1 MVETYLN
8 YIGGEWMECQGRK
21 TFESY
26 SPSSGELVARA
37 QDSGEPDV
45 QRAIESARKAF
56 DDGPWRSTSGK
67 ERAAVLYKFADLIEK
82 NEAMLGTLIGREMGK
97 PIRTTMERE
106 VRAAVDRVR
115 FYAGAARMI
124 RGEVT
129 EAAPQHLLNIIRKE
143 PVGVCALILPWNDPV
158 ELPIRK
164 LGAAL
169 AAGCTVAFKAASDC
183 AASTM
188 ELFKLIDQISE
199 LPKGVVN
206 SITGK
211 GAVVGEYLAK
221 SPLIDKV
228 SFTGSTETGRRIM
241 RLASG
246 NMKKISL
253 ECGGKAPFVLFEDAN
268 LEKALDAV
276 KYAAFAYAGQS
287 CSAITRLIIQRGIHK
302 KFLETL
308 IEASKTIKLGDPADS
323 DTMIG
328 PMVSESQMK
337 KVLDYIEIGKRE
349 GAKLVYGGYRIE
361 EGELAKGYYVCP
373 TIFDDVSPAMTIAR
387 EEIFGPVLCVMQ
399 FEDEREA
406 IEIANST
413 PYGLQSAIWSS
424 DANRCIRMVS
434 AIEAGDVWV
443 NTYYIRMSESPYGG
457 IKESG
462 LGIELGLQ
470 GIEEYLVNKRIC
482 FDTTAEFHTRY

>member
-1 MVETYLN
+1 MVDTYLN
-8 YIGGEWMECQGRK
+8 YIGGEWVECEGRK
-21 TFESY
+21 TFDSY

-37 QDSGEPDV
+37 QDSGITDA
-45 QRAIESARKAF
+45 QRAIAGARKAF

-67 ERAAVLYKFADLIEK
+67 ERAAILYKFADLIEQ
-82 NEAMLGTLIGREMGK
+82 NEEMLGTLIGREMGK

-129 EAAPQHLLNIIRKE
+129 EAAPEHLLNIIRKE

-164 LGAAL
+164 FGAAM
-169 AAGCTVAFKAASDC
+169 AAGCSVVIKAASNC
-183 AASTM
+183 PASTM
-188 ELFKLIDQISE
+188 ELLKLIDQISE
-199 LPKGVVN
+199 MPKGVFN
-206 SITGK
+206 AITGK
-211 GAVVGEYLAK
+211 GSVVGEYLAK
-221 SPLIDKV
+221 SPLVDKV

-241 RLASG
+241 ELASG
-246 NMKKISL
+246 NMKKVSL
-253 ECGGKAPFVLFEDAN
+253 ECGGKAPFVLFDDAN

-276 KYAAFAYAGQS
+276 KYASFAYAGQS

-302 KFLETL
+302 QFLGDL
-308 IEASKTIKLGDPADS
+308 LEASKKIKLGDPAAS

-328 PMVSESQMK
+328 PMVSETQMK
-337 KVLDYIEIGKRE
+337 KTLDFIEIGKKE

-373 TIFDDVSPAMTIAR
+373 TIFDEVSASMTIAQQ
-387 EEIFGPVLCVMQ
+387 EIFGPVLCVMP

-413 PYGLQSAIWSS
+413 AYGLQSAIWSS
-424 DANRCIRMVS
+424 NTNRCLRMVR

-462 LGIELGLQ
+462 LGTELGLQ
-470 GIEEYLVNKRIC
+470 GVEEYLVNKRIC
-482 FDTTAEFHTRY
+482 FDTTPEFHTRY

>member
-1 MVETYLN
+1 MVDTYLN
-8 YIGGEWMECQGRK
+8 YIGGEWVECEGRK
-21 TFESY
+21 IFDSY

-37 QDSGEPDV
+37 QNSGVTEA
-45 QRAIESARKAF
+45 QRAIESALKAF

-67 ERAAVLYKFADLIEK
+67 ERAAILYRFADLIED
-82 NEAMLGTLIGREMGK
+82 NEEMLGTLIGREMGK

-129 EAAPQHLLNIIRKE
+129 ESAPAHLLNIVRKE

-169 AAGCTVAFKAASDC
+169 AAGCTVVIKAASDC

-188 ELFKLIDQISE
+188 ALFKLIDQIKE

-206 SITGK
+206 AITGK
-211 GAVVGEYLAK
+211 GSVVGEYLAK
-221 SPLIDKV
+221 SPLVDKV

-241 RLASG
+241 ELASG
-246 NMKKISL
+246 NMKKVSL
-253 ECGGKAPFVLFEDAN
+253 ECGGKAPFVLFDDAN
-268 LEKALDAV
+268 LDKALDAV
-276 KYAAFAYAGQS
+276 KYASFAYAGQS
-287 CSAITRLIIQRGIHK
+287 CSAITRLIIQRRIHK
-302 KFLETL
+302 TFLEKL
-308 IEASKTIKLGDPADS
+308 IAACKTIKLGDPADS

-328 PMVSESQMK
+328 PMVSETQMNK
-337 KVLDYIEIGKRE
+337 ALDYIEIGKRE

-361 EGELAKGYYVCP
+361 DGDLAKGYYVCP
-373 TIFDDVSPAMTIAR
+373 TIFDEVSSSMTIAQ
-387 EEIFGPVLCVMQ
+387 EEIFGPVLCVMP
-399 FEDEREA
+399 FEDEQEA

-413 PYGLQSAIWSS
+413 PNGLQSAIWSS
-424 DANRCIRMVS
+424 DTNRCLRMVS

-462 LGIELGLQ
+462 LGTELGLQ

-482 FDTTAEFHTRY
+482 FDTTPEFHTRY